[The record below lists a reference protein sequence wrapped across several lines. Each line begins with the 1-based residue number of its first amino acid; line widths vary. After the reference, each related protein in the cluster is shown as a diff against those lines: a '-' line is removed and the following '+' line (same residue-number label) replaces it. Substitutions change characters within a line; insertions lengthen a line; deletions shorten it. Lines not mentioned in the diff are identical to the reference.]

1 MPIIN
6 SKYSNYLC
14 NQITLNDHVIVVV
27 GESPG
32 EAPKVLGAYPTIS
45 GIFGDV
51 LGAVRTVLEMLR
63 VGGGVE
69 AHVTN
74 GK

>member
-1 MPIIN
+1 MV
-6 SKYSNYLC
+6 
-14 NQITLNDHVIVVV
+14 TV
-27 GESPG
+27 GESPR
-32 EAPKVLGAYPTIS
+32 EAPKVLGLYPIIS
-45 GIFGDV
+45 GIFEDV
-51 LGAVRTVLEMLR
+51 LGAVGTVLEMLR